1 MTQFKQV
8 HFHFHSTGKFSY
20 YQFESTNGVL
30 GPVFFF
36 CFNIFVN
43 WIIMNMFISILNDVL
58 VEVHTDAKLQD
69 NDYEM
74 VDYMIDSVKSKF
86 YSTIYFIER
95 LR

>member
-1 MTQFKQV
+1 
-8 HFHFHSTGKFSY
+8 
-20 YQFESTNGVL
+20 
-30 GPVFFF
+30 
-36 CFNIFVN
+36 
-43 WIIMNMFISILNDVL
+43 MNMFISILNDVL

-95 LR
+95 HR